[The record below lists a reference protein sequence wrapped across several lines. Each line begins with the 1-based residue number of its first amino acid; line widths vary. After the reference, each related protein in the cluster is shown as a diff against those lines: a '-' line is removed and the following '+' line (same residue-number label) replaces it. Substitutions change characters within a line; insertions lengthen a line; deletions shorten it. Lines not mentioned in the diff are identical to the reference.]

1 MFWFQAVV
9 FRALNTKPNHD
20 QFGSCD
26 ALFRQPRLL
35 LKSGSLNSYLE
46 NLLIISF
53 YSTAGGRG
61 SKQCHYLCRCLWP
74 SSEFFNI
81 SIVKLR
87 FLINQE
93 LWVFFFS
100 VGRLHSLEFELI
112 HKSYYE
118 FSNLRVKK
126 STINQVCMQ
135 MIIKS
140 GLHYQYRWFD
150 AWKFLYRVFFRS
162 FHSKIVNWQC
172 CKLFPRRQCFIH
184 SSFFVWFFTVA
195 VQHSLHQWT
204 DTDPIPCR

>member
-1 MFWFQAVV
+1 MTNLVV
-9 FRALNTKPNHD
+9 I
-20 QFGSCD
+20 D

-35 LKSGSLNSYLE
+35 LKSGSLISYLG

-93 LWVFFFS
+93 LWVFFS

-126 STINQVCMQ
+126 SANNQVCMQ

-140 GLHYQYRWFD
+140 GLHYQHRWFD
-150 AWKFLYRVFFRS
+150 ACKIYIECMSSVFQIFS
-162 FHSKIVNWQC
+162 FQNRELAML
-172 CKLFPRRQCFIH
+172 KLFPRRLCFIH
-184 SSFFVWFFTVA
+184 SSFFV
-195 VQHSLHQWT
+195 
-204 DTDPIPCR
+204 

>member
-1 MFWFQAVV
+1 MTNLVV
-9 FRALNTKPNHD
+9 I
-20 QFGSCD
+20 D

-35 LKSGSLNSYLE
+35 LKSGSLISYLG

-93 LWVFFFS
+93 LWVFFS

-118 FSNLRVKK
+118 FSNLRVK
-126 STINQVCMQ
+126 NLL
-135 MIIKS
+135 IIKS
-140 GLHYQYRWFD
+140 
-150 AWKFLYRVFFRS
+150 A
-162 FHSKIVNWQC
+162 
-172 CKLFPRRQCFIH
+172 CK
-184 SSFFVWFFTVA
+184 
-195 VQHSLHQWT
+195 
-204 DTDPIPCR
+204 